1 VPYISRTR
9 VLSSWRP
16 RRSDVPTPG
25 AGEGE
30 EEEAKEDTAVAAKV
44 WEGGWGRGEEGD
56 IVFFMLLL
64 LLLLLLFL
72 LLLLLPRDGYPQRG
86 SREGGMGVERCV
98 VGLKKRVL

>member
-1 VPYISRTR
+1 M
-9 VLSSWRP
+9 
-16 RRSDVPTPG
+16 PTPG
-25 AGEGE
+25 AGEG
-30 EEEAKEDTAVAAKV
+30 EEAKEDTAVAAKV

-56 IVFFMLLL
+56 IVFFML

>member
-1 VPYISRTR
+1 M
-9 VLSSWRP
+9 
-16 RRSDVPTPG
+16 PTPG